1 MKKPLE
7 QNVNE
12 ILSSAKLVAELK
24 KAAPLHSTLLVKAS
38 EQLERAVA
46 EDLELED
53 RPLRDIL
60 KNK

>member
-1 MKKPLE
+1 MNKSLE
-7 QNVNE
+7 QNVE
-12 ILSSAKLVAELK
+12 QILTNAKLVAELK

-38 EQLERAVA
+38 EQLEKAVA